1 VTALVLARHGET
13 VWHAAHRYAGSSD
26 VPLTPEGHRQAADLA
41 AWAATAGLDAVWTS
55 DLSRARETAAP
66 SARATGLP
74 VRVDP
79 RLREL
84 DFGDGEGLTHAEM
97 AQRWPEA
104 YAAFEA
110 DPAAHPLPGG
120 EDPAAAVARARAAPD
135 EAATA
140 HPGGRVLVVCH
151 GTLLRLLLCHVL
163 GVPPREYRRLFPDVR
178 SAALTEVRLAD
189 GSAALLSY
197 NDVVAAPPA
206 RLVGLDHVVRA
217 GMTTYPG
224 LPGPEVTRHLTREA
238 SRAHYAPGTE
248 FSLDRVSLLGNT
260 GTYVDSPF
268 HRYAGATDLAGLPLG
283 SLADLPTVVVR
294 LRGRDR
300 TPVDPGT
307 LRAQVGDAEVAG
319 AAVLLD
325 TGRDAH
331 WGTPEYAE
339 PGGPHLDGAGAQWL
353 VDHGARLVGT
363 DAANVDDT
371 GDDARPAHSVLLGAS
386 VPVLEHLTG
395 LDRLP
400 DRGARLHAVPV
411 RLADVG
417 TFPVRAYA
425 VVRDA
430 EARGPLEA
438 PG

>member
-1 VTALVLARHGET
+1 VTSVVLARHGQT
-13 VWHAAHRYAGSSD
+13 VWHAEHRYAGSSD
-26 VPLTPEGHRQAADLA
+26 VALTPEGHRQAADLA
-41 AWAATAGLDAVWTS
+41 AWAATAGLDAVWAS

-66 SARATGLP
+66 SARAAGLTL
-74 VRVDP
+74 RVDP

-84 DFGDGEGLTHAEM
+84 HFGEGEGLTHAEM
-97 AQRWPEA
+97 AQRWPDA
-104 YAAFEA
+104 FAAFED
-110 DPAAHPLPGG
+110 DPAGHPLPGG
-120 EDPAAAVARARAAPD
+120 EDPFVAAARARAALD
-135 EAATA
+135 EAVAA
-140 HPGGRVLVVCH
+140 HPDGRVLVVCH
-151 GTLLRLLLCHVL
+151 GTLLRLVLCTLL
-163 GVPPREYRRLFPDVR
+163 GVPAREYRRRFPEVR
-178 SAALTEVRLAD
+178 SAALTELRVTE
-189 GSAALLSY
+189 GGPALLSY
-197 NDVVAAPPA
+197 NDTVAAPA
-206 RLVGLDHVVRA
+206 ATLVELDHVVHA

-248 FSLDRVSLLGNT
+248 FSLDRVSLIGNT

-268 HRYAGATDLAGLPLG
+268 HRYAGATDLAGLPLT

-294 LRGRDR
+294 QRGADQ
-300 TPVDPGT
+300 PGVGPEA
-307 LRAQVGDAEVAG
+307 LRAQVGDEEVAG

-325 TGRDAH
+325 TGRDTR
-331 WGTPEYAE
+331 WGTETYAE
-339 PGGPHLDGAGAQWL
+339 PGGPHLDAAGAQWL
-353 VDHGARLVGT
+353 VDRGARLVGT

-371 GDDARPAHSVLLGAS
+371 GDDARPAHSVLLAAS

-425 VVRDA
+425 VVR
-430 EARGPLEA
+430 GA